1 MYVPAHFAA
10 GDLDKIGEFVDRVG
24 AADLVTFDGTKP
36 VATLLPVIWE
46 RPPAGEDGS
55 AERRY
60 GRLLGHVALNNQQW
74 STAAVGVPAL
84 AIVHGP
90 QAYISPS
97 WYQSTKEH
105 GRTVP
110 TWNYTTVHFTGQVT
124 FHKDSDWL
132 RDIVTR
138 LTERYEV
145 GRDGRWWVTDAPEKF
160 IDGQLRAIVGVELQ
174 IEQIEAKDKLS
185 QNRTPQDRANV
196 IAALKAEPEPS
207 AHEIADLMAAR
218 DLAASDLMR
227 ISQASGSW
235 YLCSF

>member
-1 MYVPAHFAA
+1 MARRARLRRYPQTRSPA
-10 GDLDKIGEFVDRVG
+10 GQNGS
-24 AADLVTFDGTKP
+24 
-36 VATLLPVIWE
+36 
-46 RPPAGEDGS
+46 GEDGH
-55 AERRY
+55 
-60 GRLLGHVALNNQQW
+60 GRLLGHVALNNPQW
-74 STAAVGVPAL
+74 STAAPDVPAL

-124 FHKDSDWL
+124 FHRDSDWL

-138 LTERYEV
+138 LTERYEA

-174 IEQIEAKDKLS
+174 IERIEAKNKLS
-185 QNRTPQDRANV
+185 QNRTAQDRANV
-196 IAALKAEPEPS
+196 ITALQAEPEPE
-207 AHEIADLMAAR
+207 AHEIANLMAAR
-218 DLAASDLMR
+218 EREPATSD
-227 ISQASGSW
+227 
-235 YLCSF
+235 

>member
-10 GDLDKIGEFVDRVG
+10 SDLDKIADFVDRVG
-24 AADLVTFDGTKP
+24 AADLVTFDGTRP

-46 RPPAGEDGS
+46 RPPRVGPGGQEDAGH
-55 AERRY
+55 
-60 GRLLGHVALNNQQW
+60 GRLLGHVALNNPQW
-74 STAAVGVPAL
+74 STAATEVPAL

-97 WYQSTKEH
+97 WYQSKKEH
-105 GRTVP
+105 GRVVP
-110 TWNYTTVHFTGQVT
+110 TWNYTTVHFSGQVT

-138 LTERYEV
+138 LTERYEA
-145 GRDGRWWVTDAPEKF
+145 GRDDRWRVTDAPEKF
-160 IDGQLRAIVGVELQ
+160 IDGQLRAIVGMELQ

-185 QNRTPQDRANV
+185 QNRPPQDRANV
-196 IAALKAEPEPS
+196 ITALKAEPDPD

-218 DLAASDLMR
+218 ERELAALE
-227 ISQASGSW
+227 
-235 YLCSF
+235 